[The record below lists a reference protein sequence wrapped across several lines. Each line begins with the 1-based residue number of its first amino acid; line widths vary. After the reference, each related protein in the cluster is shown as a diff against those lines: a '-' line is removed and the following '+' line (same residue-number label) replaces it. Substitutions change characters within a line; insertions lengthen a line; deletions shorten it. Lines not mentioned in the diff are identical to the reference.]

1 MKERLEL
8 FAKWM
13 KETTVEIDCM
23 RDGALERA
31 VKNEREKTIQ
41 EIGGLLEEIL
51 NLDLEKVINELK

>member
-23 RDGALERA
+23 RDGALECA
-31 VKNEREKTIQ
+31 TKLERERTIQ
-41 EIGGLLEEIL
+41 EIGGLLEEVMR
-51 NLDLEKVINELK
+51 LDMSTIINELN

>member
-23 RDGALERA
+23 RDGALECA
-31 VKNEREKTIQ
+31 TKLEREKTIQ
-41 EIGGLLEEIL
+41 EIGGLLEEIMQM
-51 NLDLEKVINELK
+51 EMHTVINELN